1 MYNAACLYLDPA
13 IFLKPSSGRFNPSLS
28 HTVPHTVHFPFSA
41 QSTTDKMYFLLFL
54 SLLLGQDY
62 YHQFWFRSNHYQTQ
76 GLTLIAFHSGTFGQE
91 TLPDFMLG
99 EFQLETS
106 EGFEDYLYEIGI
118 NWFNRKI
125 ACTLYPTTKEV
136 NLLKL
141 INCPGLTIKHSY
153 AEDI

>member
-1 MYNAACLYLDPA
+1 
-13 IFLKPSSGRFNPSLS
+13 
-28 HTVPHTVHFPFSA
+28 
-41 QSTTDKMYFLLFL
+41 
-54 SLLLGQDY
+54 
-62 YHQFWFRSNHYQTQ
+62 
-76 GLTLIAFHSGTFGQE
+76 
-91 TLPDFMLG
+91 MLG

-141 INCPGLTIKHSY
+141 INCPGLNIKHSPT
-153 AEDI
+153 EDIWLNLPLDKPDSPRSDHHQHSVVNQVIP